1 MLALTPLVL
10 QLISL
15 GISVAPELIAAAEQE
30 ISLVTGTSAPTAAQ
44 QAQITAAVVAANA
57 ALQAAQPGPAT

>member
-15 GISVAPELIAAAEQE
+15 GVSVAPELISAAQTE
-30 ISLVTGTSAPTAAQ
+30 ISLVTGTSAPTAEQ
-44 QAQITAAVVAANA
+44 QAQIDSALAAANS
-57 ALQAAQPGPAT
+57 ALQAAQPATSG

>member
-1 MLALTPLVL
+1 MLAITPLVL
-10 QLISL
+10 QLVSL

-30 ISLVTGTSAPTAAQ
+30 ISLITGTAPPTAEQ

-57 ALQAAQPGPAT
+57 ALQAAQPAP